1 MRKITST
8 QLTIR
13 FVFLFCLII
22 TGLASKLTEKKPLA
36 KEVTPQQVSKQMD
49 DSATRKMISA
59 LLF

>member
-13 FVFLFCLII
+13 LVFLICFII
-22 TGLASKLTEKKPLA
+22 IGFTSKLVDKNPS
-36 KEVTPQQVSKQMD
+36 KEVAPQQVSKQVEG
-49 DSATRKMISA
+49 STTHKMISA

>member
-13 FVFLFCLII
+13 FVFLICFII
-22 TGLASKLTEKKPLA
+22 IGLASKLTEKKTFA
-36 KEVTPQQVSKQMD
+36 KEVAPQQVSNNVD
-49 DSATRKMISA
+49 GNATQKMISA